1 MTAGPDKPWAR
12 GGDEMTNATKPPN
25 KKLLGFPGS
34 RDSVETKLL
43 SWIRGI
49 VQSNDELIRGLECL
63 REPYKVLLAGQSVTD
78 AAEILW
84 QVEVALSDAKRSR
97 NALELKS
104 SEGPGRA

>member
-1 MTAGPDKPWAR
+1 
-12 GGDEMTNATKPPN
+12 MTNATKPPN

-34 RDSVETKLL
+34 RYSVETKLL
-43 SWIRGI
+43 SWVRGI
-49 VQSNDELIRGLECL
+49 VQSNDELVRGLECL
-63 REPYKVLLAGQSVTD
+63 RDSYKALLAGQSVTD

-97 NALELKS
+97 NAPELKS

>member
-1 MTAGPDKPWAR
+1 MTAGHDKPWPR

-49 VQSNDELIRGLECL
+49 VQSNDELVDALEHL
-63 REPYKVLLAGQSVTD
+63 RRSYNVLQAGKSVPD
-78 AAEILW
+78 SAEILW
-84 QVEVALSDAKRSR
+84 KVEVALSDAKRSR